1 MTFRSAS
8 DRGPH
13 PLSSRTNLPSS
24 STLSSSKEKVYPYSC
39 VSQEMEDKLTN
50 SRSTYDS
57 PVSDRYRK
65 LEDNSFVYS
74 TGDDLLLLGTPA
86 NLSGSAG
93 SIMTGT
99 SPSSP
104 SNHKDSMA
112 KIRED
117 ISRYKCENPPQT
129 KAKAKGE
136 EGRGNTTE
144 ELPRKETVIPKV
156 SSKWT
161 QFMCEEDSDG
171 EEGDNE
177 EEQLLLGGLRSA
189 GVVASG
195 YTVAH
200 YTAPTATKLN

>member
-1 MTFRSAS
+1 M
-8 DRGPH
+8 
-13 PLSSRTNLPSS
+13 
-24 STLSSSKEKVYPYSC
+24 YPYSC
-39 VSQEMEDKLTN
+39 VSQEMEDKLDDHTDKLTN

-65 LEDNSFVYS
+65 LENDSFVYS
-74 TGDDLLLLGTPA
+74 TGDDLLLGAPS

-93 SIMTGT
+93 NIMTGT

-104 SNHKDSMA
+104 SNHKDTMA

-117 ISRYKCENPPQT
+117 ISRYKCENPPP
-129 KAKAKGE
+129 AKARE
-136 EGRGNTTE
+136 EGGHGSGGNTTE
-144 ELPRKETVIPKV
+144 ELPRKETAIPKV

-161 QFMCEEDSDG
+161 QFMCEEDSEG
-171 EEGDNE
+171 EEGDN
-177 EEQLLLGGLRSA
+177 EEQLLLGGLGSA

-200 YTAPTATKLN
+200 YTAPVATKQN

>member
-1 MTFRSAS
+1 
-8 DRGPH
+8 
-13 PLSSRTNLPSS
+13 
-24 STLSSSKEKVYPYSC
+24 
-39 VSQEMEDKLTN
+39 MEDKLDDHTDKLTN

-65 LEDNSFVYS
+65 LEDDSFVYS
-74 TGDDLLLLGTPA
+74 TGDVATSA

-93 SIMTGT
+93 NIMTGT

-117 ISRYKCENPPQT
+117 ISRYKCENPPQ
-129 KAKAKGE
+129 AKARD
-136 EGRGNTTE
+136 EGDHGGNTKSTTE
-144 ELPRKETVIPKV
+144 ELPKKETVIPKV

-161 QFMCEEDSDG
+161 QFMCEDDSEG

-177 EEQLLLGGLRSA
+177 EEQLLTGLGSA

-200 YTAPTATKLN
+200 FTAPTATKQT

>member
-1 MTFRSAS
+1 
-8 DRGPH
+8 
-13 PLSSRTNLPSS
+13 
-24 STLSSSKEKVYPYSC
+24 
-39 VSQEMEDKLTN
+39 MEDKLDDHTDKLTN

-65 LEDNSFVYS
+65 LEDDSFVYS
-74 TGDDLLLLGTPA
+74 TGDVATPA
-86 NLSGSAG
+86 NLSGSPG
-93 SIMTGT
+93 NIMTGT

-117 ISRYKCENPPQT
+117 ISRYKCENPPQ
-129 KAKAKGE
+129 AKAIGDDS
-136 EGRGNTTE
+136 GHRGNTKSTTE
-144 ELPRKETVIPKV
+144 ELSKKETVIPKV

-161 QFMCEEDSDG
+161 QFMCEDDSEG

-177 EEQLLLGGLRSA
+177 EEQLLATGLGSA

-200 YTAPTATKLN
+200 YTAPTATKQN

>member
-1 MTFRSAS
+1 
-8 DRGPH
+8 
-13 PLSSRTNLPSS
+13 
-24 STLSSSKEKVYPYSC
+24 
-39 VSQEMEDKLTN
+39 MEDKLDDHTDKLTN

-65 LEDNSFVYS
+65 LENDSFVYS
-74 TGDDLLLLGTPA
+74 TGDDLLLGTPA

-93 SIMTGT
+93 NIMTGT

-117 ISRYKCENPPQT
+117 ISRYKRENPPQ
-129 KAKAKGE
+129 AKARD
-136 EGRGNTTE
+136 EGGHGGNTTE
-144 ELPRKETVIPKV
+144 ELPRKETAIPKV

-161 QFMCEEDSDG
+161 QFMCEDDSEG

-177 EEQLLLGGLRSA
+177 EQLLGGLESA
-189 GVVASG
+189 GVVDSG

-200 YTAPTATKLN
+200 YTAPTATKQN